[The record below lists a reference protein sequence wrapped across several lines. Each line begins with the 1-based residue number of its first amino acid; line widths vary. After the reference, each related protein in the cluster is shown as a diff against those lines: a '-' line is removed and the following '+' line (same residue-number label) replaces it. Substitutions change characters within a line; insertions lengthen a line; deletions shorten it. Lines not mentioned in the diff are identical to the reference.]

1 MRTDRTKKGAQ
12 DQPGRL
18 PLVLTSSAGIIIS
31 DSDGNGKT
39 NRMEVSVML
48 HVLAVIA
55 IFILGG
61 LLLGGIIYLIITGGD
76 YDD

>member
-1 MRTDRTKKGAQ
+1 
-12 DQPGRL
+12 
-18 PLVLTSSAGIIIS
+18 
-31 DSDGNGKT
+31 
-39 NRMEVSVML
+39 MEVSKML